1 LACSDYLKP
10 SAHKR
15 SRLFQIARVYDWK
28 NEALRDLDDFS
39 KSSRKIVLRGAN
51 RFTTN
56 LLLALNAIPAVQAGT
71 PLRTHAHNFMPGNRR
86 KSDDIEYVVQNI
98 NVAEAK

>member
-1 LACSDYLKP
+1 
-10 SAHKR
+10 
-15 SRLFQIARVYDWK
+15 
-28 NEALRDLDDFS
+28 
-39 KSSRKIVLRGAN
+39 VLRGAN

-56 LLLALNAIPAVQAGT
+56 LLLGLNAIPAVQAGT
-71 PLRTHAHNFMPGNRR
+71 PLRTHAHLCADLNLLDLRAYFEHLAHNSMPGNRR